1 MEFTTRI
8 GNLQKHGSH
17 WLTCTRTYSYW
28 STIDPALVTL
38 MYPTALRAD
47 SWVTPYGR
55 KKGDFPSAPS
65 HELLPKHLR
74 FSILH
79 WWNPQL
85 QLTTSTANMKH
96 GQHMKHNMNNING
109 SQMLTNVDKCWQPWH
124 LWNSKSLAPKPSL
137 ALDEFHAVRCK
148 HLHVPSSCQTGP
160 GYDGMIWNDME
171 WCGMIWNDMEW
182 YGIMQV
188 NPLHIRIHQTYRYN
202 LYS

>member
-96 GQHMKHNMNNING
+96 SQHMKHNMNNING
-109 SQMLTNVDKCWQPWH
+109 SQMLTNVDNHGTYGTPRVWRQNHH
-124 LWNSKSLAPKPSL
+124 LRLTSSMLYAANTSTSQVRARLVLDMLEWYGMIWN
-137 ALDEFHAVRCK
+137 DVEW
-148 HLHVPSSCQTGP
+148 
-160 GYDGMIWNDME
+160 YGMIWNDME
-171 WCGMIWNDMEW
+171 SC
-182 YGIMQV
+182 
-188 NPLHIRIHQTYRYN
+188 RSIHCT
-202 LYS
+202 